1 MVQDCQTH
9 QIKMEILNK
18 ILYWIATGLMLPVIV
33 VLIFLF
39 LKALASLGAFYGDY
53 ISRLKDQKKLHP
65 FFNEA
70 VEKDLGTKAIPTG
83 KGLLFS
89 YLQQLFTF
97 RYSTVNR
104 EKILTDFELEMNRKL
119 GSTKSMSRLGPVLG
133 LMGTLIPMGPALVG
147 LASGNIASMAENMQ
161 VAFSTTVVG
170 LIVGA
175 IGYSLTEVRQRWYA
189 KDLSQLMYISDLITE
204 ENETKKK

>member
-1 MVQDCQTH
+1 
-9 QIKMEILNK
+9 MEILNK

-33 VLIFLF
+33 ILIFLF
-39 LKALASLGAFYGDY
+39 LKALATLGAFYGDY
-53 ISRLKDQKKLHP
+53 IGRLKDNKKLLP
-65 FFNEA
+65 FFSEVAENKLE
-70 VEKDLGTKAIPTG
+70 TKEIPSG
-83 KGLLFS
+83 KGPMFSHLEQLL
-89 YLQQLFTF
+89 TF
-97 RYSTVNR
+97 KESPVNR
-104 EKILTDFELEMNRKL
+104 EKILTDFELQMNQQL
-119 GSTKSMSRLGPVLG
+119 GSTKSMSKLGPVLG

-175 IGYSLTEVRQRWYA
+175 IGYSLTEIRQRWYA
-189 KDLSQLMYISDLITE
+189 KDLAQLMYISDLITE